1 MQAVLALLSVTEAV
15 GLSQRA
21 VPGMPDAAVGML
33 DVQID
38 RNLADVV
45 QQGRVG
51 RACGPGFGLCRLCLR
66 RDARR
71 QQV

>member
-1 MQAVLALLSVTEAV
+1 
-15 GLSQRA
+15 
-21 VPGMPDAAVGML
+21 MPDAAVGML

-51 RACGPGFGLCRLCLR
+51 RACGPGFGLVRLCLGVTPAGSR
-66 RDARR
+66 YDCRNFSA
-71 QQV
+71 

>member
-1 MQAVLALLSVTEAV
+1 
-15 GLSQRA
+15 
-21 VPGMPDAAVGML
+21 ML

-38 RNLADVV
+38 RNLADVM

-51 RACGPGFGLCRLCLR
+51 RACGPGFGLGCLCLR

>member
-1 MQAVLALLSVTEAV
+1 
-15 GLSQRA
+15 
-21 VPGMPDAAVGML
+21 MPNAAVGML

-51 RACGPGFGLCRLCLR
+51 RACGPGSACAACASGVTPAGSRYDCRNFS
-66 RDARR
+66 A
-71 QQV
+71 